1 MRQHRRQRLSEFI
14 SLGQIF
20 AVRSPRKWR
29 RLTLFPLY
37 LILTGAILNY
47 SYALWEAVEANNLTE
62 VKQLVQ
68 KGADVNSTDEFGFS
82 LLVNALAEQELPIVD
97 ALIENG
103 AEVFHNANRCKGQV
117 SDDNESL
124 NGRLLRAITE
134 NDVTMVKTLL
144 TEGAEVNACDDV
156 GFSMLVNALALT
168 DNPMINFLV
177 ANGATMKTSI

>member
-1 MRQHRRQRLSEFI
+1 MSQHQRQRLSELV
-14 SLGQIF
+14 SLREIF
-20 AVRSPRKWR
+20 AVISPRKWR
-29 RLTLFPLY
+29 RLTIFPLCP
-37 LILTGAILNY
+37 ILTGAILNY
-47 SYALWEAVEANNLTE
+47 SYALWEAVEANNLKE

-68 KGADVNSTDEFGFS
+68 KGADVNSTDEFGFT

-117 SDDNESL
+117 SDDNDSL
-124 NGRLLRAITE
+124 NGRLLRAITD
-134 NDVTMVKTLL
+134 NDVKMVKMLL
-144 TEGAEVNACDDV
+144 SEGAEVNACDDV

-168 DNPMINFLV
+168 DNAMINFLV